1 METFMMNSEHN
12 VNCRYIIIAATL
24 LFVSGCATAP
34 DIMVNQDP
42 AANFGDYNTYGFPA
56 ELPTDK
62 AGYGSLLSQYLKTAV
77 SREMDA
83 RGYKHADNPDLL
95 VNFYVHTQEKIK
107 TSQTP
112 ASSTY
117 YGYRGSRYGAWG
129 GGYGT
134 WGGYGGSGYE
144 TRVTQY
150 TEGTLNV
157 DVIDNQRGQLVWE
170 ATMVGKVSKDLR
182 ENLEPKVDEAISEL
196 FQSYWYVAGS
206 SAMVEPK

>member
-1 METFMMNSEHN
+1 MKMETFMMNAEYNAS
-12 VNCRYIIIAATL
+12 CKFLIMAATL

-83 RGYKHADNPDLL
+83 RGYKQAENPDLL
-95 VNFYVHTQEKIK
+95 VNFYLHTQEKIK
-107 TSQTP
+107 TTQSPT
-112 ASSTY
+112 SSTY
-117 YGYRGSRYGAWG
+117 YGYRGGRYGAWG
-129 GGYGT
+129 G
-134 WGGYGGSGYE
+134 YGGGVGYE

-157 DVIDNQRGQLVWE
+157 DLVDNARGQLVWE
-170 ATMVGKVSKDLR
+170 AAMIGKVSKDVR
-182 ENLEPKVDEAISEL
+182 ENLETKVDEAISEL

-206 SAMVEPK
+206 STMVEPE